1 MSSVVLE
8 WNPGSYFIAVFL
20 TALFSNTPTPTCTA
34 PARVLP
40 ARTPRFT
47 SSSIP
52 IINRGLE
59 SLWSRFSVKTNHMW
73 VQPPGRNTKRFVDLK
88 IRIVTQVL
96 CLYNLLIST
105 TNLNLHLYNEEL
117 YWMLC
122 LLNTGLSHTAKIQFY
137 SSMALTKIVR
147 SIKSAVCWAA
157 NGNVEHPYCTHFT
170 TSRMYKSR
178 HLNFTDVQFGTNV
191 FYKVYKWGH
200 LYLYHFKLWDLWIL
214 QTLKFKASVFYTF
227 PIWNICILQ
236 TKNLGHL
243 YFIILQF

>member
-105 TNLNLHLYNEEL
+105 TNLNLHLYNDEL

-147 SIKSAVCWAA
+147 SIKSSQFVKLQTEMWNTRTVHTSQLLVC
-157 NGNVEHPYCTHFT
+157 
-170 TSRMYKSR
+170 TSRDIWTSQTCSLVQMYFTKFINGDICTSTI
-178 HLNFTDVQFGTNV
+178 LNFEISE
-191 FYKVYKWGH
+191 FYK
-200 LYLYHFKLWDLWIL
+200 LWSLR
-214 QTLKFKASVFYTF
+214 
-227 PIWNICILQ
+227 
-236 TKNLGHL
+236 HL
-243 YFIILQF
+243 YFIHFQFETSAFYKQKIWDICTL